1 MAFSLATPVAVSGTA
16 DRRDPHEMSVN
27 ILTWKPALKH
37 VQQPHVILK
46 HVQQLH
52 VILKHVQPRQLDQSG
67 NIAKKLFDNILYKNV
82 ELRNVIESGQCGN
95 PGDEGAAWSQ
105 KPCQRS
111 SLIPHSSL
119 PLIVPPPRGARSAA

>member
-46 HVQQLH
+46 HVQLRHVILKHVQPLH

-67 NIAKKLFDNILYKNV
+67 NIAKKNYLTTFCIKTLN
-82 ELRNVIESGQCGN
+82 
-95 PGDEGAAWSQ
+95 
-105 KPCQRS
+105 
-111 SLIPHSSL
+111 
-119 PLIVPPPRGARSAA
+119 